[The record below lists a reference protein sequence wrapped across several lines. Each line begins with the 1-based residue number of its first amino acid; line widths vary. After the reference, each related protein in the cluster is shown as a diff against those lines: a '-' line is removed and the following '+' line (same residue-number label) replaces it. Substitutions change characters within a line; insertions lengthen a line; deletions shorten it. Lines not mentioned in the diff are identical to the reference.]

1 MNFLHRIQHQLEL
14 KRREADTAHELAQ
27 LSDRALGD
35 LGLVRA
41 DIRRVAREAAR
52 AGLLDLAEYQSRRN
66 RAGTS
71 AALVGHGLGLR
82 AV

>member
-1 MNFLHRIQHQLEL
+1 MDFLHRIQQHLEL

-35 LGLVRA
+35 LGLLRA

-52 AGLLDLAEYQSRRN
+52 AGLLDLAEY
-66 RAGTS
+66 RARHDSAGAP
-71 AALVGHGLGLR
+71 AALVGLGLGLR

>member
-14 KRREADTAHELAQ
+14 KRREADTVHELAQ
-27 LSDRALGD
+27 LSHRALGD

-52 AGLLDLAEYQSRRN
+52 AGLLDLADYQARHD

-71 AALVGHGLGLR
+71 AALVGQGLGLR

>member
-52 AGLLDLAEYQSRRN
+52 AGLLDLAEYQSLRN